1 MGIAGQWTLFYSFG
15 CSAGYGQTTITFDS
29 NGMFT
34 TGDGFS
40 GQWASLAG
48 DVQFVYE
55 PAQSAVYAGNVI
67 GGAMNGMMT
76 NFRIK
81 TQGCWYATTS
91 KIPANFASER
101 KLEGAEAVDS
111 SGVGKR

>member
-1 MGIAGQWTLFYSFG
+1 MSIAGEWTLFYSFG
-15 CSAGYGQTTITFDS
+15 CSGGYGQTTIRFSS
-29 NGMFT
+29 NGTFT

-48 DVQFVYE
+48 DVQFIYE
-55 PAQSAVYAGNVI
+55 AAPSAVYAGNVI

-76 NFRIK
+76 NFKINAE
-81 TQGCWYATTS
+81 GCWYATTS

-101 KLEGAEAVDS
+101 KLEGAEPTDS
-111 SGVGKR
+111 SGGRKR